1 MKKNFLILLVM
12 LSMSSFSNA
21 TDSISL
27 EPIDN
32 EIERSWDHDGWDNGW
47 DDHNDGWQD
56 PSNDWDDDYY
66 DDRWDDDYNRGYY
79 PRNPRRKAH
88 CRADLVMGRKVVTSF
103 RAKARGE
110 NFRHARRKAC
120 RKAMRK
126 CRQGFRGRN
135 IMPSYG
141 MVRCEIHRPG
151 FTYGP
156 Y

>member
-1 MKKNFLILLVM
+1 M

-32 EIERSWDHDGWDNGW
+32 EIERSWDHDDWDNGW

-79 PRNPRRKAH
+79 PRNPRRKPH

-103 RAKARGE
+103 RAKA
-110 NFRHARRKAC
+110 
-120 RKAMRK
+120 
-126 CRQGFRGRN
+126 
-135 IMPSYG
+135 
-141 MVRCEIHRPG
+141 
-151 FTYGP
+151 
-156 Y
+156 